1 MKKIFVLLMLAS
13 CLLMAAMFSCEEK
26 DHLAKYLDNFKN
38 SDIVKN
44 KFENINTSENK
55 NNFVDKDKVAILPEI
70 PSDDED
76 KKVEIT
82 EDNKYVTQKNVPPKV
97 DGNGVLIEKK
107 DGVITTKFPNG
118 ENYYIPDEL

>member
-1 MKKIFVLLMLAS
+1 
-13 CLLMAAMFSCEEK
+13 MFSCEEK

-55 NNFVDKDKVAILPEI
+55 NNFVAEDKVAILPEI
-70 PSDDED
+70 PSDDD
-76 KKVEIT
+76 YKKVEIT

-118 ENYYIPDEL
+118 ESYYIPDEL